1 MPGPRVVII
10 GAGIVGTSLADELTG
25 RGWTDVT
32 VLDRGP
38 LPATGGSSSHAPG
51 LVFATNPSETLSR
64 FAQYTIDKF
73 RGLSQTTD
81 RLCFNPVGGL
91 EVATTEA
98 RMTDLHRKAGW
109 ARAWGVPAQI
119 VDATECARLH
129 PLLDPTTVL
138 GGLHTPADGLADAL
152 SCVEVQRRR
161 AEAAGA
167 RFVGDT
173 VVRAVTTVGDRVTG
187 VQTADGS
194 HPADLVVS
202 CAGFWGVE
210 IGAMVDL
217 AVPLVAMGHQYV
229 ETTPV
234 QELRPFADHR
244 VGKAAAT
251 LPILRHQDA
260 DLYYRQHGDR
270 IGIGYYGHRAMPV
283 DMDRLYRDTREQPM
297 PSMLPFTADDFAPA
311 WSESTRV
318 LPDLASAAVADG
330 FNGIFSFTPDG
341 GPVLGPH
348 PGLDGFWVAEAVWVT
363 QSAGVA
369 RTMAHWMIDGNP
381 DLCVAGCDIARFSAR
396 EVAPDHVAAM
406 SARAF
411 DEVYDIIH
419 PREQRSIQRDLTVSP
434 LHDGHRDRGAVFVTS
449 HDWERPAWFEE
460 NAALP
465 THKTANIGSANTA
478 MTREDDFSTRHW
490 SPIVL
495 AEAAATRAGVGLF
508 DMTSLMRVDVSG
520 PDAASFLSPILT
532 RSPDRAV
539 GTVIYAL
546 MLDPSGGILSD
557 VTVARIAADRFQIG
571 VNGPLD
577 LARLTSLAR
586 VARRDGVDVEVRE
599 TTRETA
605 CIGVWGPA
613 ALALVGPLAADALD
627 ADALGFYR
635 TLRTRIA
642 DVEVLAMRVSYVG
655 EFGWELYVDADDA
668 VTLAGE
674 LTTAG
679 EPLGAVWAGRGA
691 LDTLRIEKGYRSWG
705 TDMTAVHSPDEAGL
719 AFAVAKNHD
728 FVGRA
733 AMMQRP
739 VRRRLHTLVA
749 DDPGTVLLG
758 REPVTGPDGTV
769 GHVTSAAFSPA
780 VQRTIAYAWGAPEL
794 RVGDR
799 VRVDHLATTAT
810 FTVSPTTTVD
820 PENARLK
827 GRTS

>member
-1 MPGPRVVII
+1 MTGPRVVII

-64 FAQYTIDKF
+64 FAQYTVDKF
-73 RGLSQTTD
+73 RGLAETSD

-109 ARAWGVPAQI
+109 ARAWGVSARI
-119 VDATECARLH
+119 VDAAECARLH
-129 PLLDPTTVL
+129 PLLDPATVL
-138 GGLHTPADGLADAL
+138 GGLHTPTDGLADAL
-152 SCVEVQRRR
+152 ACVDVQRQR
-161 AEAAGA
+161 AEAADA

-173 VVRAVTTVGDRVTG
+173 RVRAIVTTGDRVTG
-187 VQTADGS
+187 VETADGI
-194 HPADLVVS
+194 HPADVVVS

-217 AVPLVAMGHQYV
+217 RVPLVAMGHQYV
-229 ETTPV
+229 ETTTVDP
-234 QELRPFADHR
+234 LRGSVDPR

-270 IGIGYYGHRAMPV
+270 IGIGYYGHHAMPV

-297 PSMLPFTADDFAPA
+297 PSMLPFTPADFAPA
-311 WSESTRV
+311 WTESTRV
-318 LPDLASAAVADG
+318 LPSLASASVADG

-369 RTMAHWMIDGNP
+369 RTMAHWMIDGSP

-396 EVAPDHVAAM
+396 ETAPDHVAAM

-434 LHDGHRDRGAVFVTS
+434 LHERHRARAAVFVTS
-449 HDWERPAWFEE
+449 HDWERPAWFE
-460 NAALP
+460 
-465 THKTANIGSANTA
+465 ANTA
-478 MTREDDFSTRHW
+478 LPQIDTARAASAHRDDFSTRHW

-508 DMTSLMRVDVSG
+508 DMTSLMRVQVSG
-520 PDAASFLSPILT
+520 TDAVSFLAPILT
-532 RSPDRAV
+532 RDPDRAV

-546 MLDPSGGILSD
+546 MLDPSGGVLSD
-557 VTVARIAADRFQIG
+557 VTVARTAAESFQIG
-571 VNGPLD
+571 INGPLD
-577 LARLTSLAR
+577 LARLRALAR
-586 VARRDGVDVEVRE
+586 VARRDGADIEVRE
-599 TTRETA
+599 ITAETA
-605 CIGVWGPA
+605 CLGVWGPA
-613 ALALVGPLAADALD
+613 ALALVDPLSEAALGPDD
-627 ADALGFYR
+627 LGFYR
-635 TLRTRIA
+635 TVRTRIA
-642 DVEVLAMRVSYVG
+642 DVSVLAMRVSYVG
-655 EFGWELYVDADDA
+655 EFGWELYVAADDA
-668 VTLAGE
+668 VTLADE
-674 LTTAG
+674 LTSAG
-679 EPLGAVWAGRGA
+679 ASLGAVWAGRGA

-705 TDMTAVHSPDEAGL
+705 TDMTAMHSPDEAGL

-733 AMMQRP
+733 AMSQRP

-749 DDPGTVLLG
+749 DDPGTLLLG

-769 GHVTSAAFSPA
+769 GHVTSAAFSPI
-780 VQRTIAYAWGAPEL
+780 VHRTIAYAWGAPEL
-794 RVGDR
+794 RVGDQ
-799 VRVDHLATTAT
+799 VHVDHLATTAT

-827 GRTS
+827 GRTA

>member
-1 MPGPRVVII
+1 MSGPRVVVI

-73 RGLSQTTD
+73 RDLSETSD

-91 EVATTEA
+91 EVATTRA

-109 ARAWGVPAQI
+109 ARAWGVPARI
-119 VDATECARLH
+119 IDPEECARLH
-129 PLLDPTTVL
+129 PLLDPATVL

-152 SCVEVQRRR
+152 VCVEVQRQR

-167 RFVGDT
+167 RFLGDT
-173 VVRAVTTVGDRVTG
+173 RVRAVTTAGDRVTG
-187 VQTADGS
+187 VETTTGV

-217 AVPLVAMGHQYV
+217 TVPLVAMGHQYV
-229 ETTPV
+229 ETTSVGPLR
-234 QELRPFADHR
+234 ELVDRR

-283 DMDRLYRDTREQPM
+283 DMHRLYADTEGQPM
-297 PSMLPFTADDFAPA
+297 PSMLPFTPADFAPA
-311 WSESTRV
+311 WDESTRV
-318 LPDLASAAVADG
+318 LPGLAAASVADG

-369 RTMAHWMIDGNP
+369 RTMAHWMIDGSP

-396 EVAPDHVAAM
+396 ETAPDHVAAM

-434 LHDGHRDRGAVFVTS
+434 LHDRHRGRAAVFVTS
-449 HDWERPAWFEE
+449 HDWERPAWFEA
-460 NAALP
+460 NAALQQSD
-465 THKTANIGSANTA
+465 TAPPRTESD
-478 MTREDDFSTRHW
+478 DDFSTRHW
-490 SPIVL
+490 SPIVV
-495 AEAAATRAGVGLF
+495 AEAAATRAGVGFF
-508 DMTSLMRVDVSG
+508 DMTSLMRVEVSG
-520 PDAASFLSPILT
+520 PDAAAFLAPILT
-532 RSPDRAV
+532 RDPDRAV
-539 GTVIYAL
+539 GTVVYAL
-546 MLDPSGGILSD
+546 MLNDSGGVLSD
-557 VTVARIAADRFQIG
+557 VTVARTAADRFQIG

-577 LARLTSLAR
+577 LSRLASLAR
-586 VARRDGVDVEVRE
+586 VARRDGAEVEVRE

-605 CIGVWGPA
+605 CLGVWGPA
-613 ALALVGPLAADALD
+613 ALAVVSPLSASPLD
-627 ADALGFYR
+627 PDALGFYR

-642 DVEVLAMRVSYVG
+642 DVDVFAMRVSYVG
-655 EFGWELYVDADDA
+655 EFGWELYMAADDA
-668 VTLAGE
+668 VTLADE

-679 EPLGAVWAGRGA
+679 ASLGAVWAGRGA

-705 TDMTAVHSPDEAGL
+705 TDMTAVHTPDEAGL

-733 AMMQRP
+733 AMTQRS

-749 DDPGTVLLG
+749 DDPDTMLLG

-780 VQRTIAYAWGAPEL
+780 VHRTIAYAWGAPEL
-794 RVGDR
+794 RVGEQ
-799 VRVDHLATTAT
+799 VQVDHLTTTST
-810 FTVSPTTTVD
+810 FTVSPTITVD

-827 GRTS
+827 GRTP